1 MVVFGIHSNFL
12 LVLPIRLKPCRSNG
26 FLFFTRQNVR
36 ARKIGCVSE
45 VLRARE
51 RSIGIGHGHAICPGL
66 EHLKI
71 CHHPAKFRG

>member
-26 FLFFTRQNVR
+26 FLFFTRQNMR
-36 ARKIGCVSE
+36 ARKIGRVSE

-51 RSIGIGHGHAICPGL
+51 RSTVIGHGHAICPGL

-71 CHHPAKFRG
+71 SHHPAKFGG

>member
-26 FLFFTRQNVR
+26 ALFFTRQNVR
-36 ARKIGCVSE
+36 ARKIGGVSE

-51 RSIGIGHGHAICPGL
+51 SSTGIGHGHAICPGL

-71 CHHPAKFRG
+71 SHHSAKFGG